1 MLGLLTSTQ
10 ALAWGAN
17 GHRIVARIAENL
29 LSPTATSAVRDLI
42 GPETLVDV
50 ANWADEIRSDLR
62 WRHASPWHYVNIP
75 DGKTYESSAKNPDG
89 DIIQKLHDFVATLRD
104 PNRSSEDKQVAL
116 KWLVHLVGDVHQP
129 LHVGRKEDRGGNS
142 IRVEWFGESKNLH
155 SVWDSSLIE
164 SQKLSFSEYAGF
176 IDAKVSV
183 QVEPPGQPDII
194 RWVNESISHRE
205 AVYEEP
211 APGSNGTYRYIFRK
225 TPLLETRLKQA
236 GLRLAQTLNDI
247 FGPEIRK
254 VARFTTIADSIETA
268 GIKHGPENVLLVFD
282 IDSTLLAMNQ
292 DLGSDPWFKWQESLP
307 EDSPQRVASDF
318 AGLLRVQ
325 GLLYAIAG
333 MKPTETDLPERLS
346 AWQRQ
351 GFQTMA
357 LTARGYD
364 YRDATRRELIRNG
377 FKFSPNPSFPPSELG
392 EPFYPY
398 RPATVSALGL
408 PTLTAQK
415 LSQRSP
421 RLVTFAEGVFMS
433 AGQDKGVM
441 LRRVLS
447 QSRQNVAAIV
457 FVDDGD
463 NNVVNMRNAFSS
475 TSIDLHLFDYT
486 GLDTDTEAFL
496 TSPTRQE
503 SVTRQW
509 NTLKNTI
516 SGIFIAPT
524 AIEN

>member
-1 MLGLLTSTQ
+1 M
-10 ALAWGAN
+10 
-17 GHRIVARIAENL
+17 
-29 LSPTATSAVRDLI
+29 
-42 GPETLVDV
+42 
-50 ANWADEIRSDLR
+50 
-62 WRHASPWHYVNIP
+62 
-75 DGKTYESSAKNPDG
+75 
-89 DIIQKLHDFVATLRD
+89 
-104 PNRSSEDKQVAL
+104 
-116 KWLVHLVGDVHQP
+116 HLVGDVHQP
-129 LHVGRKEDRGGNS
+129 LHVGRGTDRGGNS

-155 SVWDSSLIE
+155 SVWDSNLIE

-183 QVEPPGQPDII
+183 EVEPPGKPDII
-194 RWVNESISHRE
+194 RWVNESISHRD

-211 APGSNGTYRYIFRK
+211 APGSGGTYRYIFQK
-225 TPLLETRLKQA
+225 KPLLETRLKQA
-236 GLRLAQTLNDI
+236 GVRLAQTLNDI

-254 VARFTTIADSIETA
+254 VARFATIAETIEAA

-282 IDSTLLAMNQ
+282 IDSTLLTMNQ

-307 EDSPQRVASDF
+307 KDSPQRVSSDF
-318 AGLLRVQ
+318 AGLLRIQ

-333 MKPTETDLPERLS
+333 MKPTEPDLPTRLS
-346 AWQRQ
+346 AWQGQ

-364 YRDATRRELIRNG
+364 YRDATRRELTQNR
-377 FKFSPNPSFPPSELG
+377 FTFSPNPGFPPSELA

-408 PTLTAQK
+408 PTKTAQK

-475 TSIDLHLFDYT
+475 TSIELHLFDYT
-486 GLDTDTEAFL
+486 GLDSDTEAFL
-496 TSPTRQE
+496 MSPTRQE

-509 NTLKNTI
+509 NTLKDTI
-516 SGIFIAPT
+516 NGIFTAPT
-524 AIEN
+524 AIDQ